1 MKEGWE
7 YLKLGDVVTIR
18 RGLTYSKSDEV
29 DLSDKRV
36 LRSNNVDLDT
46 HQFNLQ
52 EIKYL
57 NNHFDIP
64 QEKYLKNGELL
75 MCMSNGSKIHLGKIA
90 IYNGEDNKYAF
101 GGFMAAIAHN
111 EDIIGQFLYYLLI
124 SPDFKKYIQSLSD
137 GANINNLK
145 IKDIEE
151 FLIPIPPLSEQQQI
165 VEYLDAQFKRIDALK
180 ANAEQQ
186 LQAAKDLFQSAL
198 KDLMTPKEGWVE
210 KKLGEMYD
218 VRDGT
223 HDSPKYFE
231 HGFPLVTSKNLKGG
245 YIDIENVK
253 RISKQDYDKINER
266 SKVDVGDVLFA
277 MIGTIGNATLVE
289 EEPEYAI
296 KNMAL
301 LKVPNNQSSKF
312 LKYLLDSKSVLD
324 EMHKKAKGTT
334 QTFVSLGFLR
344 NFTIYA
350 PTNKSEQE
358 ELVERI
364 DNLSN
369 KIKALQSNYE
379 QTITLSN
386 DLKQSLLKKIFE

>member
-1 MKEGWE
+1 MK
-7 YLKLGDVVTIR
+7 
-18 RGLTYSKSDEV
+18 S
-29 DLSDKRV
+29 
-36 LRSNNVDLDT
+36 LR
-46 HQFNLQ
+46 
-52 EIKYL
+52 
-57 NNHFDIP
+57 
-64 QEKYLKNGELL
+64 
-75 MCMSNGSKIHLGKIA
+75 
-90 IYNGEDNKYAF
+90 
-101 GGFMAAIAHN
+101 
-111 EDIIGQFLYYLLI
+111 
-124 SPDFKKYIQSLSD
+124 
-137 GANINNLK
+137 
-145 IKDIEE
+145 IKDICDKGSSNLKQKDIENQNGKYPV
-151 FLIPIPPLSEQQQI
+151 FGASGLIGKIDTYHQNREYIAIVKDGSGIGRVSFMPAFSSVIGTLQYILPKEGFNIKYISYCLQSLDLANYKQGAAIPHIYFRDYGEYVVKVEDNQKEQQRI
-165 VEYLDAQFKRIDALK
+165 VEYLDTQFAKIEALK
-180 ANAEQQ
+180 ANAAKQ

-198 KDLMTPKEGWVE
+198 KDLMTPKDGWEE

-245 YIDIENVK
+245 YIDMENVK

-301 LKVPNNQSSKF
+301 FKVPNNQSSKF

-350 PTNKSEQE
+350 PTNISEQE

-364 DNLSN
+364 DNLSS

-379 QTITLSN
+379 QTITLCS
-386 DLKQSLLKKIFE
+386 DLKQSLLKQIFE

>member
-1 MKEGWE
+1 MKEGWK
-7 YLKLGDVVTIR
+7 YKKLKDVATYYN
-18 RGLTYSKSDEV
+18 GLTYKPTDV
-29 DLSDKRV
+29 TDDGVLV
-36 LRSNNVDLDT
+36 LRSSNIQDNKLSLLDQVRVSKKLDEKLKV
-46 HQFNLQ
+46 H
-52 EIKYL
+52 KG
-57 NNHFDIP
+57 DII
-64 QEKYLKNGELL
+64 
-75 MCMSNGSKIHLGKIA
+75 MCSRNGSKTLIGKVA
-90 IYNGEDNKYAF
+90 IVPEEIKDLTFGTFMMIFKSEYNP
-101 GGFMAAIAHN
+101 
-111 EDIIGQFLYYLLI
+111 FLYYFFL
-124 SPDFKKYIQSLSD
+124 SDVFKKQIWK
-137 GANINNLK
+137 GEATMINQITRYML
-145 IKDIEE
+145 DEVSVPVPT
-151 FLIPIPPLSEQQQI
+151 LPEQQQI

-180 ANAEQQ
+180 ANAENQ
-186 LQAAKDLFQSAL
+186 LQAAKDLFQAAL
-198 KDLMTPKEGWVE
+198 KELLTPKEGWVE

-301 LKVPNNQSSKF
+301 FKVPNNQSSKF

-379 QTITLSN
+379 QTTTLCN
-386 DLKQSLLKKIFE
+386 DLKQSLLKKVFE